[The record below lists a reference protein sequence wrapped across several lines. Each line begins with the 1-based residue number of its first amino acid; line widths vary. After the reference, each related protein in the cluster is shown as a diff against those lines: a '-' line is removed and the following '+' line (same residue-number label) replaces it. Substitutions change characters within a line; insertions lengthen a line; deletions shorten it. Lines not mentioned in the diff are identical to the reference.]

1 MPKQTLPQLERHLFA
16 AADIL
21 RGKMDAAEYQEYLFG
36 MLFLKRASDVF
47 ESRYTSIVREQREV
61 YGRSEGGARD
71 RAESR
76 SYYHVQRLFF
86 VPKVSRW
93 PRLRDEV
100 HKDVGDAINK
110 ALGELERANPET
122 LGGVLDHIDFNRQVG
137 GKARLDD
144 RTLRQLIQHFNKLS
158 LRDEDLEFPDMLGA
172 AYEYLIK
179 YFADSAGKKGGEF
192 YTPREVVRLM
202 VRLLRPRQGMTVY
215 DPCCGSG
222 GMLILSREYVAETG
236 GDVHDFR
243 VYGQENNGNV
253 WTICKMNL
261 LFHGIQDADIR
272 LGDTLFEPLHVEDR
286 ELMHFDRVISNP
298 PFSQNYD
305 REGMHF
311 PGRFL
316 YGHTPERG
324 KKADLMFLQHML
336 AMLRPD
342 GMMATVMPHGVL
354 FRGGDEGDIRAKLL
368 QDDVLEAVIGL
379 PPNLFY
385 GTGIPACILVLRPPR
400 AKPPQRQ
407 GKVLFINA
415 DAEYQEGR
423 AQNYLRPEHIEKIVD
438 TFRGFRDVP
447 RYATVA
453 DVATLAANDYNL
465 NIRRYAD
472 NAPPPEPHDVRAHL
486 LGGVPV
492 AEVEALRPLF
502 DALGLDPDALFVPRP
517 APNHESRITTTQS
530 PIPLRFAPK
539 GGTIAPNTHPPSSYL
554 DFHPDLP
561 DRAAI
566 KPCVEE
572 SPGVAAQ
579 AERLEE
585 AFTTWWAGQSPHL
598 AALTQGESPFDVRAA
613 MLASF
618 EAALLPVG
626 LLDRFQVD
634 GVVAGWWGDVAYDL
648 NILAAQGNFSALIE
662 SWTDSIRAMLED
674 EGGKGRGNRSTGSRQ
689 ARSTGSRQARSTGSR
704 QARSTGSRQALLGHP
719 LVRHLMPDYL
729 EGLVTLEGRI
739 AGLREQIAEAT
750 RDPDEDTLTL
760 LSTGETL
767 LDPER
772 LTPDEVKALRR
783 QLSAVRREL
792 KALGDDFLQ
801 RLDEARAALSEP
813 QAQATVLAILRERLG
828 AELERY
834 VTARR
839 GLLVAAVE
847 NLWDKYRVSLQDL
860 EAERDAAAAR
870 LEGFVEELGY
880 GS

>member
-1 MPKQTLPQLERHLFA
+1 MPKLTLPQLERYLFA

-47 ESRYTSIVREQREV
+47 ESRYTSILREQREV

-76 SYYHVQRLFF
+76 SYYHAQRLFF

-93 PRLRDEV
+93 SRLRDEV
-100 HKDVGDAINK
+100 HKDVGDEINK

-222 GMLILSREYVAETG
+222 GMLILSRECVAETG

-272 LGDTLFEPLHVEDR
+272 LGDTLLEPLHVEDR

-311 PGRFL
+311 PGRFV

-400 AKPPQRQ
+400 AKPPQRR

-438 TFRGFRDVP
+438 TFRDFRDVP

-472 NAPPPEPHDVRAHL
+472 NASPPEPHDVRAHL

-502 DALGLDPDALFVPRP
+502 DAVGLDPDALFVPRP
-517 APNHESRITTTQS
+517 IPNTQS
-530 PIPLRFAPK
+530 PP
-539 GGTIAPNTHPPSSYL
+539 SYL

-598 AALTQGESPFDVRAA
+598 AALTQGESLFDVRAA

-618 EAALLPVG
+618 EEALLPVG

-634 GVVAGWWGDVAYDL
+634 GVVAGWWGDVTYDL

-662 SWTDSIRAMLED
+662 SWTDSIRATLGD
-674 EGGKGRGNRSTGSRQ
+674 GDGKGGGNRSAGSQQ

-704 QARSTGSRQALLGHP
+704 QASQGHP
-719 LVRHLMPDYL
+719 LLRHLMPDYL
-729 EGLVTLEGRI
+729 EALASLEARI

-750 RDPDEDTLTL
+750 REPEEDASTL
-760 LSTGETL
+760 LSTGEAL

-783 QLSAVRREL
+783 QLSADRREL
-792 KALGDDFLQ
+792 KKLQDDFLE
-801 RLDEARAALSEP
+801 RLDEARATLSEP
-813 QAQATVLAILRERLG
+813 QAQTTVLAILRERLA
-828 AELERY
+828 AELEHY

-847 NLWDKYRVSLQDL
+847 NLWDKYHVSLQDL
-860 EAERDAAAAR
+860 EATRDDATAR
-870 LEGFVEELGY
+870 LDEFARGLGY
-880 GS
+880 V